1 MTECR
6 VQEFPRLSFLSLCDT
21 SKQLKRNVDVITNKV
36 MLRLFDQ
43 LFAIGQK
50 KAHERLCF
58 LLQQLKE
65 RQTIKGGYSFEL
77 FMSRQD
83 IADYLGLTLE
93 TVSRAFSRLQNEGLI
108 EVQSAHHVAVLD
120 EQGLHTAR

>member
-1 MTECR
+1 M
-6 VQEFPRLSFLSLCDT
+6 QEFPRLSFLSLCDT